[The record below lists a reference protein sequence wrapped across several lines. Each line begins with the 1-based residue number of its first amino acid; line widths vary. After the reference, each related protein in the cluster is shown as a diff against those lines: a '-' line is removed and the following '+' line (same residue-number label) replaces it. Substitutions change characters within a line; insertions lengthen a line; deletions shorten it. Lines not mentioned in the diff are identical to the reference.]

1 MALRS
6 VVSQEIVRLTNT
18 DSPAASA
25 GVAVGKPLQ
34 ADPSSVSSFDQYRT
48 WLKACVDTHSEC
60 PGNEL
65 VDLPHRVLEVMSDA
79 GEPCLRLIETHQRKG
94 RYTAL
99 SHCWG
104 TFGGLQTLK
113 SCLDSHLIRID
124 KKDLSK
130 TVHDAVIITR
140 GLDLRFLWLDTL
152 CIIQDDSEDWKRE
165 SSKMGSIYRQAHVTI
180 AASGAQN
187 GSEGCF
193 FTRRSV
199 PDPVAIPVTFPPRK
213 ELTEINFKMHAG
225 SVADGLMDNPL
236 SKRGWCLQ
244 ELILS
249 RRIINFGR
257 DRVIWR
263 CKEVLAAEDY
273 ANLRQSQEGILDHR
287 LQLQSHPLQGSGR
300 YSWFAV
306 IQDYTRRKLTKESD
320 KLYAID
326 GLANLFRSSINGP
339 YCYGLWLRHI
349 HEGLLWMSSDGQ
361 MQRPRLRR
369 APSWSWASLDGAI
382 NHLHTLQPKTNDVY
396 STAQIVQFAGGEPDL
411 IRTTHIVE
419 PSSDGMLVLCTKTRG
434 VNRSDHIV
442 VASEFAD
449 LSSKALVNLLY
460 DNRDIQCHALLDPG
474 TDDEFC
480 GWAAFDEESFTEE
493 AMLCI
498 MVSEVRR
505 GSAFQAY
512 NVLILG
518 LAEESLGPYRRLGV
532 GEVTKK
538 EWFGDVPARRITVL

>member
-1 MALRS
+1 
-6 VVSQEIVRLTNT
+6 
-18 DSPAASA
+18 
-25 GVAVGKPLQ
+25 
-34 ADPSSVSSFDQYRT
+34 
-48 WLKACVDTHSEC
+48 
-60 PGNEL
+60 
-65 VDLPHRVLEVMSDA
+65 MSDA
-79 GEPCLRLIETHQRKG
+79 GEPSLRLIQVDQCKG

-104 TFGGLQTLK
+104 TFGGLQTVK

-124 KKDLSK
+124 ENNLSQ
-130 TVHDAVIITR
+130 TVHDAVMITR
-140 GLDLRFLWLDTL
+140 GLNLRYLWVDTL

-165 SSKMGSIYRQAHVTI
+165 SSKMDSVYRLAHVTI

-187 GSEGCF
+187 GGEGCF
-193 FTRRSV
+193 FAKRSV
-199 PDPVAIPVTFPPRK
+199 PDPVTIPVTFPPRK
-213 ELTEINFKMHAG
+213 ELAEINFKMHAG

-249 RRIINFGR
+249 RRIINFGK
-257 DRVIWR
+257 DRVIWK

-273 ANLRQSQEGILDHR
+273 ATLRQSQEGIHNHR
-287 LQLQSHPLQGSGR
+287 SQLHSHPLQGSGR

-306 IQDYTRRKLTKESD
+306 IQDYTCRKLTKESD

-326 GLANLFRSSINGP
+326 GLANLFKSSINGP
-339 YCYGLWLRHI
+339 YCYGLWLKHI
-349 HEGLLWMSSDGQ
+349 HEGLLWMSSNGR
-361 MQRPRLRR
+361 MQRPRIIR

-382 NHLHTLQPKTNDVY
+382 NHLHTLQPKANDVY
-396 STAQIVQFAGGEPDL
+396 SMAQIVQFAGGEPNL
-411 IRTTHIVE
+411 MRTTHIVE
-419 PSSDGMLVLCTKTRG
+419 PSSNNALVLCTKTRG

-460 DNRDIQCHALLDPG
+460 DNRDLQCHALLSSG
-474 TDDEFC
+474 TEDEYC

-493 AMLCI
+493 AMFCMMI
-498 MVSEVRR
+498 SELRR
-505 GSAFQAY
+505 GEAFQAY

-518 LAEESLGPYRRLGV
+518 LAEGSLERFRRLGV

-538 EWFGDVPARRITVL
+538 GWFEDVPERHITVL